1 MIEFFSSTAS
11 TLGVLSPLVDT
22 VVMLFFDYIVIR
34 FKTGVKSS
42 IACSRRSIFGEAAQK
57 KRKARERNQKD
68 RNENRE
74 ALSLSTF
81 LVALNCMPE
90 TSKEFVNSTKSLKI
104 VCKIGWRRSSTTEA

>member
-57 KRKARERNQKD
+57 KKERREKEIKRTGMKTGKHFLS
-68 RNENRE
+68 
-74 ALSLSTF
+74 ALS
-81 LVALNCMPE
+81 
-90 TSKEFVNSTKSLKI
+90 SLL
-104 VCKIGWRRSSTTEA
+104 

>member
-11 TLGVLSPLVDT
+11 TLGILSPLVDT

-57 KRKARERNQKD
+57 KKKGERKK
-68 RNENRE
+68 
-74 ALSLSTF
+74 
-81 LVALNCMPE
+81 
-90 TSKEFVNSTKSLKI
+90 SKGQE
-104 VCKIGWRRSSTTEA
+104 